1 MRFNWIEVSA
11 GLTLAIGLLIAGSAA
26 AEISYSYIEADYI
39 NVDTNIAAR
48 ITDTDVDARIGT
60 SDDNG
65 FQVGGAWEFYRNVH
79 VFGQYSKAKNDFGI
93 GGTLF
98 GAPLSVSGDFDVIRW
113 RAGLGYA
120 YPVSEVLSAYGQ
132 LSYDYIELDNIDIPG
147 SNTDLSS
154 DDSGVGLQAGI
165 RFAPFEPSELFAY
178 VRYSSVGDV
187 EIDTSSDFSDD
198 ILYGFGARY
207 FVTDRIG
214 VQVGYEAG
222 QIDTLNVGARFT
234 F

>member
-1 MRFNWIEVSA
+1 MRINWIEVSA
-11 GLTLAIGLLIAGSAA
+11 GLTLGLGLLIAGSAA

-48 ITDTDVDARIGT
+48 ITDTDVDARVST
-60 SDDNG
+60 SDDSG

-93 GGTLF
+93 SGTLF

-120 YPVSEVLSAYGQ
+120 YPISEVLSAYGQ
-132 LSYDYIELDNIDIPG
+132 LSYDYIELDNIDLSG
-147 SNTDLSS
+147 SNSDLSG
-154 DDSGVGLQAGI
+154 DDSGVGLQGGL

-187 EIDTSSDFSDD
+187 EIDSSSEFSDD
-198 ILYGFGARY
+198 ILYGFGGRY

-214 VQVGYEAG
+214 VQIGYEVG
-222 QIDTLNVGARFT
+222 QIDTLNVGARFA